1 MGLRPLVGIRFQVLF
16 HSPNRGSF
24 HLSLALLF
32 TIGHQVVLSLARWA
46 ALIHARFHGTGA
58 TRELRRRAPLFDYGA
73 ITLCGLA
80 FQPARLKDA
89 LVTPSHIRNC
99 APGSHNTARATP
111 AGYHTRTVWAL
122 PFSIASTG
130 GVDVSFLSC
139 RYLDGSVP
147 CVPYRTLWIHV
158 RLTRVFLVS
167 FPNLGY
173 LRFVDCLRL
182 PEAFR
187 SLATSFVGSW
197 CLGILTY
204 TLSSLILFSL
214 EIPRRFLSTN
224 PTCQRACRTAGRSA
238 S

>member
-46 ALIHARFHGTGA
+46 ALIHARFHGSGA
-58 TRELRRRAPLFDYGA
+58 TRELRQRTHPFDYRA
-73 ITLCGLA
+73 FTFCGQA
-80 FQPARLKDA
+80 FQPARLEHV
-89 LVTPSHIRNC
+89 LVTLWHLRNG
-99 APGSHNTARATP
+99 ASGSHNTTRTTLT
-111 AGYHTRTVWAL
+111 GYHIRMVWAH

-147 CVPYRTLWIHV
+147 CVPYRTLWIHA
-158 RLTRVFLVS
+158 RLTRGFLVS
-167 FPNLGY
+167 FPNLGHP
-173 LRFVDCLRL
+173 RFVDCLRL

-204 TLSSLILFSL
+204 TLSSLI
-214 EIPRRFLSTN
+214 
-224 PTCQRACRTAGRSA
+224 
-238 S
+238 

>member
-46 ALIHARFHGTGA
+46 ALIHARFHGSGA
-58 TRELRRRAPLFDYGA
+58 TRELRRRSTPFDYRAFTFFGQ
-73 ITLCGLA
+73 A
-80 FQPARLKDA
+80 FQPARLKVD
-89 LVTPSHIRNC
+89 LVTPCHVRNRD
-99 APGSHNTARATP
+99 PGSLNPEHATLT
-111 AGYHTRTVWAL
+111 GYHTCSVWAR

-130 GVDVSFLSC
+130 GIDVSFLSC

-147 CVPYRTLWIHV
+147 CVPCRTLWIHV
-158 RLTRVFLVS
+158 RLTKLCLVS

-173 LRFVDCLRL
+173 PRIFDRLRL
-182 PEAFR
+182 PGAFR

-204 TLSSLILFSL
+204 TLSSLI
-214 EIPRRFLSTN
+214 
-224 PTCQRACRTAGRSA
+224 
-238 S
+238 

>member
-58 TRELRRRAPLFDYGA
+58 TREIRRRPTPFDYGA
-73 ITLCGLA
+73 FTLCGQA
-80 FQPARLKDA
+80 FQPARLKVD
-89 LVTPSHIRNC
+89 LVTPCRLRNSG
-99 APGSHNTARATP
+99 PGSHNPTRTTLT
-111 AGYHTRTVWAL
+111 GYHIRMVWAL

-130 GVDVSFLSC
+130 GIDVSFLSC

-147 CVPYRTLWIHV
+147 CVPYRTLWIHA
-158 RLTRVFLVS
+158 RLTRGSLVS
-167 FPNLGY
+167 FPNLGHS
-173 LRFVDCLRL
+173 RIFDRLRL
-182 PEAFR
+182 PGTFR
-187 SLATSFVGSW
+187 SLATSFFGSW

-204 TLSSLILFSL
+204 TLSSLI
-214 EIPRRFLSTN
+214 
-224 PTCQRACRTAGRSA
+224 
-238 S
+238 

>member
-58 TRELRRRAPLFDYGA
+58 TRELRRRSTPFDYRALTFFGQ
-73 ITLCGLA
+73 A
-80 FQPARLKDA
+80 FQPARLKVDF
-89 LVTPSHIRNC
+89 VTPCHLRNGD
-99 APGSHNTARATP
+99 PGSHNPNRATLT
-111 AGYHTRTVWAL
+111 GYHTRLVWAL

-130 GVDVSFLSC
+130 GIDVSLLSC

-147 CVPYRTLWIHV
+147 CVPYRTLWIHA
-158 RLTRVFLVS
+158 RLTRGSLVS
-167 FPNLGY
+167 FPNLGHS
-173 LRFVDCLRL
+173 RIFDRLRL
-182 PEAFR
+182 PGTFR
-187 SLATSFVGSW
+187 SLATSFLGSW

-204 TLSSLILFSL
+204 TLSSLI
-214 EIPRRFLSTN
+214 
-224 PTCQRACRTAGRSA
+224 
-238 S
+238 